1 MDLFQTYTSKR
12 GESASNETFTE
23 SLGILLR
30 SKYALDAPDLSPEQS
45 ATLDRQTTLGKG
57 LGELTNLLFKNVAK
71 RTAKATI
78 PKPFRLDF
86 DPTAQHSTGLE
97 IVDGVGAADKKPTEF
112 SGAIDS
118 VGRPNTADINA
129 ADVNPTSLDLRYSAV
144 SA

>member
-1 MDLFQTYTSKR
+1 MDLFQAYASKR

-30 SKYALDAPDLSPEQS
+30 SKYALDAPELSPEQS
-45 ATLDRQTTLGKG
+45 ATLDKQTGKG
-57 LGELTNLLFKNVAK
+57 LGELTNLLFKSVAK
-71 RTAKATI
+71 RTAKAAI

-97 IVDGVGAADKKPTEF
+97 IVDEVGAADKKPMEF

-118 VGRPNTADINA
+118 VGRPNTGANGRPA
-129 ADVNPTSLDLRYSAV
+129 ADVNPTPLDLRYSAV

>member
-1 MDLFQTYTSKR
+1 MDLFQAYASKR
-12 GESASNETFTE
+12 GEYSSNGISTD
-23 SLGILLR
+23 SLGTLLR
-30 SKYALDAPDLSPEQS
+30 SKYAVDAPELSPEQS
-45 ATLDRQTTLGKG
+45 TTLDKQTGKG
-57 LGELTNLLFKNVAK
+57 LGELTKLLFKNVAK

-97 IVDGVGAADKKPTEF
+97 IVDGVGAADKKPMEF

-118 VGRPNTADINA
+118 VGQPNTTNNSAAA
-129 ADVNPTSLDLRYSAV
+129 ADVAPLDLRYSAV